1 MADIIDI
8 SNKHLMTSTSIDNPS
23 VRVLKE
29 VLKGADLIEDV
40 LICVKQKDREVE
52 LFYTTGLD
60 VKDKSYI
67 IQLLQHDVFQDLAP
81 TEDLDDEEDL

>member
-1 MADIIDI
+1 
-8 SNKHLMTSTSIDNPS
+8 MTSTSIDNPS